1 MNDTILGVQ
10 GVSDEPESPGQI
22 TLPRITPLSLV

>member
-10 GVSDEPESPGQI
+10 GVVHELGVSRVDYPI
-22 TLPRITPLSLV
+22 LDNAFIL